1 MIAEAG
7 RAPWVTGGDWNQDPG
22 ELRMIG
28 HTKATIA
35 TEGVATVDTGGV
47 LDWSMVSDAL
57 ANLTEA
63 WTDTQAPIAV
73 RGPA

>member
-1 MIAEAG
+1 
-7 RAPWVTGGDWNQDPG
+7 
-22 ELRMIG
+22 MIG
-28 HTKATIA
+28 HIKAFIA

-47 LDWSMVSDAL
+47 LDWFMVSDAF

-73 RGPA
+73 HRPAWISIT